1 MFMKTRKFSLIS
13 LTMTALIAFSS
24 CNRLSSEAKKMVGDY
39 YIPEV
44 SEDTP
49 LMELNDNG
57 KCVVRAIKPGVLT
70 YSVEGRWNVID
81 DSLKIKLDPST
92 LETIGDSTLVGN
104 IPQTIEKAVINYNGL
119 TLTVNLNGINYYYV
133 RRVK

>member
-1 MFMKTRKFSLIS
+1 MKGIKSILPV
-13 LTMTALIAFSS
+13 LAALVILSG
-24 CNRLSSEAKKMVGDY
+24 CNRLSQEAKEMVGDY

-49 LMELNDNG
+49 MMELNSDG
-57 KCVVRAIKPGVLT
+57 KCVIRAIKPGVLT
-70 YSVEGRWNVID
+70 YSVNGKWNVIN
-81 DSLKIKLDPST
+81 DSLKIRLDASSVVS
-92 LETIGDSTLVGN
+92 EGDSTLIGN
-104 IPQTIEKAVINYNGL
+104 IPETIEKAVVNYNGL

>member
-1 MFMKTRKFSLIS
+1 MFMKTNKFSLIT
-13 LTMTALIAFSS
+13 LMMTALIALSS

-49 LMELNDNG
+49 LMELNSNG

-81 DSLKIKLDPST
+81 DSLKIKLDPAT

-104 IPQTIEKAVINYNGL
+104 IPQTIEKAVVNYNGL